1 MNQINVRY
9 DSLAE
14 IWNTFDG
21 FQSLLEVNDEAHDHK
36 TDRAECEGISYKRK
50 SDMERLLASREAGS
64 MAVAAKLEAWSSSDS
79 TASSDT
85 NPPVTGVTL
94 KLSAVSLPTL
104 VENMKIGQ
112 PFKIFSRSW

>member
-1 MNQINVRY
+1 MRY

-21 FQSLLEVNDEAHDHK
+21 FQSLLEVNEAHDHE
-36 TDRAECEGISYKRK
+36 TDRADSEGFYYKRK
-50 SDMERLLASREAGS
+50 SDMERLLTSREAGS

-79 TASSDT
+79 TACSDT

-94 KLSAVSLPTL
+94 KLTSVSLPTF
-104 VENMKIGQ
+104 VENIKTGQ
-112 PFKIFSRSW
+112 PLNIFSRSW

>member
-1 MNQINVRY
+1 VRY

-21 FQSLLEVNDEAHDHK
+21 FQSLLEVNEVHDHE
-36 TDRAECEGISYKRK
+36 TDLAECEGISYKRK
-50 SDMERLLASREAGS
+50 SDMERLLASREAGY
-64 MAVAAKLEAWSSSDS
+64 MAVGAKLEAWSSLDS
-79 TASSDT
+79 TACSDT

-94 KLSAVSLPTL
+94 KLTSVSLPTF

-112 PFKIFSRSW
+112 PLKIFSRSW